1 MKSIEIEN
9 IKNLTT
15 ALFTGTN
22 FDEFLV
28 TEAYFSTLFDVSI
41 EGHIN
46 KDFLNDEEKELPENK
61 EGSVSWG
68 RVRGYCF
75 ELIKGR
81 KTPLKFKIV
90 FRMPSNRVEGFIRKY
105 GLNFEPED
113 INALFLNV
121 NYEAG
126 KMWCVTGT
134 SMKAFTLDKSVDEA
148 WDAQMQKFLLTIQQV

>member
-46 KDFLNDEEKELPENK
+46 ADFLNDEEKALPENQ

-68 RVRGYCF
+68 RIRGYCF

-90 FRMPSNRVEGFIRKY
+90 FRMPSNREEGFIRKY

-113 INALFLNV
+113 INGLFLNV

-126 KMWCVTGT
+126 KMRCVTGT
-134 SMKAFTLDKSVDEA
+134 SLRTFTLDKSLEDA
-148 WDAQMQKFLLTIQQV
+148 WDKQMEKFISSF